1 MSTHMA
7 LAAWDTCKADVWLDF
22 TRLGKTLFL
31 LLDLSV
37 MVLSGMGRAFDSAW
51 PIVIGIGLG

>member
-1 MSTHMA
+1 MA
-7 LAAWDTCKADVWLDF
+7 LAAGDTCKADVWLDF

-51 PIVIGIGLG
+51 PNVIGIGLG